1 MVPDIAPG
9 PDEEPVAAAR
19 FVRPYTIT
27 AGRTKSAVDLPV
39 EATLR
44 QQPAL
49 PGAVADL
56 AAGAQR
62 VLSLCDQKSVA
73 EVSALTSMPI
83 GVVRV
88 LLGDLVE
95 QGPRPGAGDHH
106 RELVE
111 GRAHRA
117 HREDPPW
124 TSQLLAGPAGR
135 PRRRR
140 S

>member
-1 MVPDIAPG
+1 MEPDIASG
-9 PDEEPVAAAR
+9 PDEEPAAAAR

-73 EVSALTSMPI
+73 EVSALASMPI

-95 QGPRPGAGDHH
+95 QGLVQVQATITESSSKDERI
-106 RELVE
+106 ELIE
-111 GRAHRA
+111 RTLRGLRNY
-117 HREDPPW
+117 
-124 TSQLLAGPAGR
+124 
-135 PRRRR
+135 
-140 S
+140 

>member
-1 MVPDIAPG
+1 MVPDIAPA

-73 EVSALTSMPI
+73 EVSALASMPI

-95 QGPRPGAGDHH
+95 QGLVQVQATITESSSKDERI
-106 RELVE
+106 ELIE
-111 GRAHRA
+111 RTLRGLRNY
-117 HREDPPW
+117 
-124 TSQLLAGPAGR
+124 
-135 PRRRR
+135 
-140 S
+140 